1 MFSMLRHL
9 LIAVFGAI
17 PGKSALVELADHRY
31 NLDLTEVERC
41 VPPCLAGGETVTLLH
56 PPSPFTRC
64 FNRNVEGMLVK

>member
-1 MFSMLRHL
+1 MLRHL

-56 PPSPFTRC
+56 PPSTCSMC
-64 FNRNVEGMLVK
+64 FNRDKKGGVVK